1 MSFGNRCEG
10 RLIFFICYKDLKTS
24 WAHKCTECPVL
35 RDHDAARTWHEDV
48 PRVDLAGCWE
58 LKTQEA
64 RLPSWSIS
72 QAQGM
77 NALSIFFF
85 MKPSQTVVSAGPV
98 CVN

>member
-10 RLIFFICYKDLKTS
+10 RLIFFVGYEDLKTS
-24 WAHKCTECPVL
+24 WAYICTECPVL
-35 RDHDAARTWHEDV
+35 RDHDAARSWQEHV

-72 QAQGM
+72 QGQGM

-85 MKPSQTVVSAGPV
+85 MKPS
-98 CVN
+98 